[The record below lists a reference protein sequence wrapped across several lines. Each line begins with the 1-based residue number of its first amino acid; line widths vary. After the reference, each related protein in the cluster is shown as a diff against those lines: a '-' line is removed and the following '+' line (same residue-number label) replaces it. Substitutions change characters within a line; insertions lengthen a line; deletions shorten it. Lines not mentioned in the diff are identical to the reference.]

1 MRMRMLM
8 LITLLRN
15 MHHHMQFFQI
25 ELIAV
30 FLLGIRLGIRLGD
43 LRPVDLRPVDLNSLQ
58 CEIKIPGMG
67 FLAEV
72 RMHRPSGHRGVT
84 FA

>member
-1 MRMRMLM
+1 
-8 LITLLRN
+8 
-15 MHHHMQFFQI
+15 
-25 ELIAV
+25 
-30 FLLGIRLGIRLGD
+30 
-43 LRPVDLRPVDLNSLQ
+43 VDLRPVDLNSLQ